1 LLVALDHPSLVGV
14 IHLEFLPQHEYEFLA
29 PVAFQTFGDLC
40 TTGLN
45 PRVTEFRELPR
56 VAFSGHDGP
65 HNQLSGHPTQ
75 VADHIR
81 ELNIHLRQRFLHALY
96 TGRRARDVL

>member
-1 LLVALDHPSLVGV
+1 MLLQLLVALDHPSLVGV

-45 PRVTEFRELPR
+45 PRVTEFREFPW
-56 VAFSGHDGP
+56 VAFSVNDGP

-75 VADHIR
+75 IADYIR
-81 ELNIHLRQRFLHALY
+81 KLYVHLC
-96 TGRRARDVL
+96 